1 MTDPMDSLFAKQ
13 SALRVK
19 LAAKIEALK
28 AKQAKLR
35 AKFSGKLN
43 PLKFAFGK
51 ATPDIIIAHCEVN
64 DRQGV
69 GILLKRLFPNTEN
82 IFSLRSRDLY
92 DGQQDFGFANAC
104 LNYPD
109 PSPAAVKA
117 KLLKSLG
124 KSKAQRI
131 LSVPY
136 YTDDVLSS
144 IALKD
149 LLQIPLCTYIMDDQN
164 IYVPHIPDHHIR
176 ELLEKSDLRLGISP
190 ELCQAYEEKYKL
202 KFWFLPALV
211 TPELIQTDPFFP
223 LNPQATT
230 GALPPGVI
238 IGNIWSQ
245 QWLNRL
251 RHLTQVT
258 GIKVH
263 WYGNPNRDW
272 LNFSETDLERD
283 GITFKGFCAEEELIA
298 ILRQAPYALVLTG
311 SSEESQ
317 DRPELAKLSLPSRI
331 TYLTA
336 VANLPLVL
344 IGSGET
350 AAARFIETMGVGLV
364 CDYTPSSFEQA
375 VTTICSADQQS
386 RFRQRAAYLAPSL
399 SAEHMDRWIWR
410 SLERGHP
417 INHRFDQLGRVL
429 SDASAVITAVEINP
443 LHGTGPLVRRITEG
457 TPNILSIHS
466 MDLYEGEHYYGDLS
480 LFINH
485 AGRSRREAAA
495 HVLSRVGH
503 NQITQ
508 ILCVPYRADDLI
520 TAITLAD
527 HHQAPLGT
535 YIMDD
540 QNVQVKVISDDL
552 MGEFLNRCSLRW
564 ATHPELRDAYQNKYG
579 LKFHLLPAV
588 VPHQLILDS
597 PQKEDFRPRDA
608 TSGVLIGSLWS
619 KQWFDMLASA
629 TTGAGLKLDWYG
641 NTKYTYLE
649 VDIGQPKPQG
659 INPCGLIP
667 ELDLVE
673 KMKAAAFVVVPTGTL
688 DARDDRQEL
697 SRLSL
702 PGRIIF
708 AMATS
713 HTPIVIM
720 GSPGTPAA
728 NFVKRFGVGVC
739 CDYDA
744 KSLKAAVDHV
754 TDPEMQR
761 QMRQRAAI
769 LGPKFSDHGVADWLW
784 ASLHK
789 GELTNRRFEEL
800 FSADVS
806 SVKS

>member
-1 MTDPMDSLFAKQ
+1 MTDPMDGLFAKQ

-19 LAAKIEALK
+19 LAAKIGALK
-28 AKQAKLR
+28 ATQAKLSR
-35 AKFSGKLN
+35 KLN
-43 PLKFAFGK
+43 PLEFAFGS
-51 ATPDIIIAHCEVN
+51 ATPDIIIAQCEVN

-69 GILLKRLFPNTEN
+69 GILLKRLFPDTAN

-104 LNYPD
+104 LNHPD
-109 PSPAAVKA
+109 PSLAAVRT

-124 KSKAQRI
+124 TSKAQRI

-136 YTDDVLSS
+136 YADDVLSS

-149 LLQIPLCTYIMDDQN
+149 LLEIPLCTYIMDDQN
-164 IYVPHIPDHHIR
+164 IYAPNIPDHHIQ

-202 KFWFLPALV
+202 KVWFLPALV
-211 TPELIQTDPFFP
+211 NPELIQTNPSFP
-223 LNPQATT
+223 LKNTQRI
-230 GALPPGVI
+230 PPGVI

-272 LNFSETDLERD
+272 LNFSEADLERD

-311 SSEESQ
+311 GSEESH

-331 TYLTA
+331 TYLAA

-350 AAARFIETMGVGLV
+350 AAARFIETMGLGLV
-364 CDYTPSSFEQA
+364 CDYTSSSFQQA

-386 RFRQRAAYLAPSL
+386 QFRQRAAYLAPSL

-417 INHRFDQLGRVL
+417 INHRFQQLGTVL
-429 SDASAVITAVEINP
+429 YDASAVITAFEINP

-457 TPNILSIHS
+457 TPNILSIYS

-495 HVLSRVGH
+495 HVLSRVGN
-503 NQITQ
+503 NQIKQ

-520 TAITLAD
+520 TAITLAE
-527 HHQAPLGT
+527 HYQAPLGT

-564 ATHPELRDAYQNKYG
+564 ATHPELRDAYQDKYS

-588 VPHQLILDS
+588 VPHQLIFDS
-597 PQKEDFRPRDA
+597 PQEEAFRLRDA

-619 KQWFDMLASA
+619 KQWFDMLTAA
-629 TTGAGLKLDWYG
+629 ATGAGLKLDWYG
-641 NTKYTYLE
+641 NTKYSYLE

-667 ELDLVE
+667 ELDLVK

-728 NFVKRFGVGVC
+728 NFVKRFGIGVC

-744 KSLKAAVDHV
+744 KSLKAAVDYV
-754 TDPEMQR
+754 TDPEIQR
-761 QMRQRAAI
+761 QMRQRSAI

-784 ASLHK
+784 TSLHK
-789 GELTNRRFEEL
+789 GELTNKRFEEL
-800 FSADVS
+800 FSAYGS